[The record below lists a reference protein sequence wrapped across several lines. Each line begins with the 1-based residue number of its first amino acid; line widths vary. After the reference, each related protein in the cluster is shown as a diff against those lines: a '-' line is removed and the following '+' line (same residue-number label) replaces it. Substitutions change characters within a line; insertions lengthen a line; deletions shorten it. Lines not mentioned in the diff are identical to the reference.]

1 MTRMYCVC
9 TIGIKM
15 TRQTDIVILNDIK
28 ADRLKEKVCDLFM
41 DMTLAFISLQQD
53 ECLNRESEL
62 NTVTLVFP

>member
-1 MTRMYCVC
+1 MC

-28 ADRLKEKVCDLFM
+28 ADRLKGKVCDLFM

-53 ECLNRESEL
+53 ECLCRESEP